1 MSKHTPGPWT
11 WRNEPFDDGTP
22 FFVITAGIGFFGSH
36 STLPSGFCAS
46 GIMSEANARLIASAP
61 ELLAALEAMMQGAEW
76 APSGDNTRFVS
87 PASDVAK
94 AARAAIAKV
103 KGE

>member
-11 WRNEPFDDGTP
+11 WRNEPYDNGKPYTTIEAGDG
-22 FFVITAGIGFFGSH
+22 FHGRNDR
-36 STLPSGFCAS
+36 GFCLE
-46 GIMSEANARLIASAP
+46 GIISEANVRLIASAP
-61 ELLAALEAMMQGAEW
+61 ELLAALEAMMQRAEW

-87 PASDVAK
+87 PASEVAK
-94 AARAAIAKV
+94 AARAAIAKA